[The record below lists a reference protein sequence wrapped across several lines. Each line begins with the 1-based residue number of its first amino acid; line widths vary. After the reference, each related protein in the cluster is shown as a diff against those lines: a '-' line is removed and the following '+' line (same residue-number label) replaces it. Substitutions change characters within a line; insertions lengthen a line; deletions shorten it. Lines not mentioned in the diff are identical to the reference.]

1 MNTLYKS
8 SKFATYSQYIAS
20 PIIVIAFLFQIYYF
34 FIAGNVIDEESL
46 FMMPFWFWASI
57 IVSINFYKL
66 RYINVSENNILMKTL
81 ISEKTLGYKDIEWIN
96 QNIFGSNWYILTIKY
111 KNNETGKSN
120 IIFVLPEMY
129 TSKERL
135 FSFNELNIT
144 KYIREQV
151 FKVNPEYKK
160 ENEPSRWALAKW
172 TFVSVLPFLLLS
184 FYLISQYIN

>member
-1 MNTLYKS
+1 MDIKYKS
-8 SKFATYSQYIAS
+8 SSFATYSQYIAT
-20 PIIVIAFLFQIYYF
+20 PIIVAVFLFQIYYF
-34 FIAGNVIDEESL
+34 FIVGNPIDEESL

-57 IVSINFYKL
+57 VVIINFSKL
-66 RYINVSENNILMKTL
+66 RYVKVGENNILMKTL
-81 ISEKTLGYKDIEWIN
+81 ISEKTLEYKDIEWIN

-135 FSFNELNIT
+135 FSFSELNIT
-144 KYIREQV
+144 KYIREQII
-151 FKVNPEYKK
+151 KVNPGYRI

-172 TFVSVLPFLLLS
+172 LFISLVPLLIVSFM
-184 FYLISQYIN
+184 LISK